1 MANELNVDADGLR
14 AAAASSDV
22 VAAGLTGAEFGGVP
36 VSRTCGV
43 GIAAVNAALISV
55 QRRQSQRMT
64 GQADDL
70 TVGGNRYDTTDS
82 GGADSIATVSV

>member
-1 MANELNVDADGLR
+1 MANELNVNADGLR

-22 VAAGLTGAEFGGVP
+22 VAAGLTAAELGGVSA
-36 VSRTCGV
+36 SRACSA
-43 GIAAVNAALISV
+43 GIAAVNAALMSV

-70 TVGGNRYDTTDS
+70 SAGGARYDSTDS
-82 GGADSIATVSV
+82 GGADAITTVSV